1 MSGRYKHSWEQLG
14 TASFEFKVM
23 ELIRLELELT
33 LTFVNLAHTKYSM
46 GNVVGADVSGNNAA
60 KAYRTALYYFGKLAD
75 VSSSERRKLMGLAN
89 QAKDAIAKLPK
100 ADTKKADTK

>member
-1 MSGRYKHSWEQLG
+1 MSGRYKDSWEQFH

-23 ELIRLELELT
+23 ELIRLELELA

-75 VSSSERRKLMGLAN
+75 LSSSERRKLNGLAN
-89 QAKDAIAKLPK
+89 QAKQAIANLPK
-100 ADTKKADTK
+100 ADTK

>member
-1 MSGRYKHSWEQLG
+1 MSGRYKDLG
-14 TASFEFKVM
+14 SSSTLPGFEFKVK
-23 ELIRLELELT
+23 ELIRLELELA
-33 LTFVNLAHTKYSM
+33 LTFVNLARTKYSM

-89 QAKDAIAKLPK
+89 HAKDAIATLPK
-100 ADTKKADTK
+100 ADTK